1 MQLRIIYM
9 VYRTL
14 RKYIVPNYYGW
25 MDEFSPELKN
35 CPISD
40 HILKNQNNLTKNED
54 IFKIWFVEPRH
65 PLPTFCFEKMIRI
78 LLGLYIFGQ

>member
-1 MQLRIIYM
+1 MLPQLPDPAVYDWPLIYM

-14 RKYIVPNYYGW
+14 RKYIVPNYGW

-54 IFKIWFVEPRH
+54 IF
-65 PLPTFCFEKMIRI
+65 
-78 LLGLYIFGQ
+78 

>member
-1 MQLRIIYM
+1 MQLRIIYV

-14 RKYIVPNYYGW
+14 RKYIVPNYGW

-54 IFKIWFVEPRH
+54 IF
-65 PLPTFCFEKMIRI
+65 
-78 LLGLYIFGQ
+78 